1 MALKSLKTLKEIP
14 SGPNEEDY
22 TDHSRY
28 YRDIILKQNIIEDI
42 KMIENIESS
51 GLSEKEK
58 SFLISIFDF
67 KLIKYLKWKFNISK
81 EDLQWESPF

>member
-1 MALKSLKTLKEIP
+1 MKLKTLKEI
-14 SGPNEEDY
+14 SSSPNEEDY

-28 YRDIILKQNIIEDI
+28 YRDVILKQNIIEDI

-51 GLSEKEK
+51 GVSEKEK

-67 KLIKYLKWKFNISK
+67 KLIKYLKWKFNITEEELK
-81 EDLQWESPF
+81 KQGDE